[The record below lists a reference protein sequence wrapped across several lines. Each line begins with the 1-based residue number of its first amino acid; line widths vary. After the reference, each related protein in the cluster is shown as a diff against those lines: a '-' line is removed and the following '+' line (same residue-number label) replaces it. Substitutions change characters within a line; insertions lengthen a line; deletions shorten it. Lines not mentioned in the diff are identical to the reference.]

1 MLRDSIPSLTLE
13 AGPSRAA
20 TEDDMQIIGL
30 DPGAKFTGMAI
41 LDCDTSEF
49 ALWLESDDPTVIWHV
64 LAEYYRKG
72 DHIVLEAM
80 LGGGR
85 RDEWI
90 QRTIEV
96 LGYLKYR
103 AKEAGYS
110 VEEAPNQMRLANVSK
125 VPKFIRGKD
134 AVSAAAHALS
144 HKERYGL

>member
-72 DHIVLEAM
+72 DHIVLGDAR
-80 LGGGR
+80 GR
-85 RDEWI
+85 
-90 QRTIEV
+90 
-96 LGYLKYR
+96 
-103 AKEAGYS
+103 
-110 VEEAPNQMRLANVSK
+110 
-125 VPKFIRGKD
+125 
-134 AVSAAAHALS
+134 
-144 HKERYGL
+144 